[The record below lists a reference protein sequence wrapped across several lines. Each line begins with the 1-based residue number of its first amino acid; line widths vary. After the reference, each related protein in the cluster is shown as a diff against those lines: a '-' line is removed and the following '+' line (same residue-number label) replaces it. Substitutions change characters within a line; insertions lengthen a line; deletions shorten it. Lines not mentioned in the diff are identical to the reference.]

1 MRNDIGGV
9 LGSCSK
15 PLRNRRAVQ
24 GLVCSLET
32 GVFKHEQNDHWVKN
46 GAAREPSE
54 DGGS

>member
-9 LGSCSK
+9 LGRCSK

>member
-1 MRNDIGGV
+1 MRRDIGAV
-9 LGSCSK
+9 LGSFSK

-24 GLVCSLET
+24 RVVCSLET
-32 GVFKHEQNDHWVKN
+32 GAFKHEQNDHRVKN